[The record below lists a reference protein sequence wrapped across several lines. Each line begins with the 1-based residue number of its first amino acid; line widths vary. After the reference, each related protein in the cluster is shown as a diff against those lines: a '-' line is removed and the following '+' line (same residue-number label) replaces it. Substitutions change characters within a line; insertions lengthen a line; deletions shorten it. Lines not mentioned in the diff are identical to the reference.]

1 MHRHWFRVRRFETLG
16 WDACNLWKAIVGQVV
31 QVVGE
36 SQRGDHPV
44 KSCKEEEEV
53 LVNVQ
58 EEEEEEGEV
67 WKH

>member
-1 MHRHWFRVRRFETLG
+1 MG